1 MTASCWGQRY
11 FSCRVLNSSS
21 WANNQSNRGRLTGEC
36 VQSLLYEYLF
46 GGRENSDPQRHRGAE
61 GYKPFPSWEDSQ
73 VVRRLQRAG
82 KAYPMELGK
91 QILGKQMF
99 ADLWPSWKRS
109 FIWTP
114 SLWRREVEGFFLSL
128 LFPSNQT
135 AWNQHP
141 KRHIFGLAKAAFPSQ
156 WSHNSLES

>member
-82 KAYPMELGK
+82 KAYPWSWESKSLVNKCLLTSGPLGRDPSSELLACDGGRWK
-91 QILGKQMF
+91 VFFWVCYFLAIQQLEINILQG
-99 ADLWPSWKRS
+99 
-109 FIWTP
+109 I
-114 SLWRREVEGFFLSL
+114 FLDWQKL
-128 LFPSNQT
+128 LFLHSGAT
-135 AWNQHP
+135 T
-141 KRHIFGLAKAAFPSQ
+141 L
-156 WSHNSLES
+156 